1 MRVTFHYV
9 YLFSD
14 PAAYFLQN
22 NTLPMGAIAR
32 ISIFQTY
39 LTVLWALWGS
49 GFMYAGCRK
58 LKNRVVWSIG
68 SAVLGINTLKI
79 FLVDLAQTGTLTR
92 IASFMATGVV
102 LILIGY
108 FAPLPPKKTEETG
121 YTKEN
126 NDE

>member
-1 MRVTFHYV
+1 
-9 YLFSD
+9 
-14 PAAYFLQN
+14 
-22 NTLPMGAIAR
+22 MGAIAR

-49 GFMYAGCRK
+49 GLMYAGCRK

-108 FAPLPPKKTEETG
+108 FAPLPPKNSG
-121 YTKEN
+121 
-126 NDE
+126 DEKHQGEQR